1 MATYKILTDL
11 VQTYFTN
18 NTLTISFSKPT
29 SGTWT
34 KNDIVIS
41 SSITN
46 KVYGWMCI
54 ESGTPGKWMDLQSNI
69 ELTGDVT
76 THNHDTRYYT
86 KTEINKLLQSISAAD
101 HNHDDRYYT
110 KTQIVNNYYN
120 KTYIDNVLKN
130 ISGAKHTHT
139 WDEITNKPLRF
150 PAELGITS
158 STAFRGDYGNIA
170 YLHALSKHAPADAQ
184 KNSDITKA
192 EIEAKLIGTIT
203 SHNHDSLYY
212 RKTEIDNT
220 FNKYAPTNHNHDD
233 RYYTKTQI
241 DAKIYVESGKKVWVQ
256 TKDPGAVGAGSIWI
270 KTI

>member
-1 MATYKILTDL
+1 MMI
-11 VQTYFTN
+11 
-18 NTLTISFSKPT
+18 
-29 SGTWT
+29 
-34 KNDIVIS
+34 DI
-41 SSITN
+41 
-46 KVYGWMCI
+46 
-54 ESGTPGKWMDLQSNI
+54 
-69 ELTGDVT
+69 
-76 THNHDTRYYT
+76 
-86 KTEINKLLQSISAAD
+86 
-101 HNHDDRYYT
+101 
-110 KTQIVNNYYN
+110 N